1 MKFACKHTHTHTHT
15 HYLDRCRPRKLVPSD
30 PRPLQGTLPVEEEEE
45 EEEEEE
51 VVVVVEG
58 EFFNDCL

>member
-1 MKFACKHTHTHTHT
+1 
-15 HYLDRCRPRKLVPSD
+15 LVPSD

-45 EEEEEE
+45 EEEEV